1 MDNASCYKKF
11 IKKEQE
17 IMETFFKKVTLNENM
32 TMKDILSFYEAT
44 KKFNVK
50 CQLLCKKH
58 VVETTSLPKLVSF
71 FLTAGS
77 RQDIQIKLEG
87 NQANTFWK
95 SFLSNSENSF
105 VKSYNRNRLTENI
118 N

>member
-1 MDNASCYKKF
+1 
-11 IKKEQE
+11 
-17 IMETFFKKVTLNENM
+17 METFFKKVTLNENM

-87 NQANTFWK
+87 SQANTFWK

-105 VKSYNRNRLTENI
+105 VKSYNRKRLTENI